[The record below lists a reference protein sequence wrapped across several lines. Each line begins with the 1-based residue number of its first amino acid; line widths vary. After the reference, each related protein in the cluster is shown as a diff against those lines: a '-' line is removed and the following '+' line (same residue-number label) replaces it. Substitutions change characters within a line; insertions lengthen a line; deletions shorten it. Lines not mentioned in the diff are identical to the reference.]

1 MSENVQIVLGIIFL
15 IGIYILTRILIIRK
29 MNRIAKFIIE
39 DLKRRNALDEQ
50 SSVILPYAKP
60 KAFNIGMRDYKPK
73 TLESLIQN
81 GVIGKVGND
90 KYYLK
95 VSETNILEKGGL

>member
-1 MSENVQIVLGIIFL
+1 MNENIQIVLGIIFL
-15 IGIYILTRILIIRK
+15 IVVYILTRVLIMRK
-29 MNRIAKFIIE
+29 MNRIAKFIVD
-39 DLKRRNALDEQ
+39 DLKNRGAIDEQ
-50 SSVILPYAKP
+50 TSVALPYAKA

-81 GVIGKVGND
+81 GVVGKAGDD

-95 VSETNILEKGGL
+95 AVEPQT